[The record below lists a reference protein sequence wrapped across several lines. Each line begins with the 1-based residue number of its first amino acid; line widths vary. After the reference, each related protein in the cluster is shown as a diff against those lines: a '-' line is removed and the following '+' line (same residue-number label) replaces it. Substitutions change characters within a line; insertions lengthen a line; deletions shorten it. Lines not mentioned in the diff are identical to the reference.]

1 MRREGSDWAKVRP
14 LVAQRCRM
22 KRVAGP
28 VGDPQGLL
36 GAEPCA
42 PCPSHSWPQ
51 RWTHQFVEMSAR
63 RTRGVLQ
70 VQDDVIRQKSDPPA
84 REPAASVDAGS
95 SVLGTKDRARSRP
108 AETHTWKQ
116 NSPPCDQSPDG

>member
-42 PCPSHSWPQ
+42 PVSLPLLATKVDTPVRGDECPSDTW
-51 RWTHQFVEMSAR
+51 
-63 RTRGVLQ
+63 G
-70 VQDDVIRQKSDPPA
+70 PA
-84 REPAASVDAGS
+84 S
-95 SVLGTKDRARSRP
+95 SG
-108 AETHTWKQ
+108 
-116 NSPPCDQSPDG
+116 